1 MQRVLITG
9 GAGFI
14 GRWVAQRA
22 LDEGCKVAV
31 YDNLSAGSL
40 DHVAAFADRISL
52 FQNDIMDDEALRAA
66 FGSFRPDTVIH
77 LAALHFI
84 PYCNAHPTETLRIN
98 TEGTY
103 AVLDAAQA
111 AGTERA
117 VVASSGI
124 VYPSL
129 DEVLEEDGPIAPP
142 DIYGLSKRM
151 AEEVTAYIARTT
163 GMRAVVARLFN
174 TYGPFETNPHLI
186 PHIVERLH
194 RGRIV
199 DLGNIHT
206 KRDYVYV
213 EDVARLLVA
222 AARAAESDFHVVN
235 VGTGVEASA
244 EEIVGVMSDLM
255 GETIEIEVDPTRVRK
270 VDKMHQRASTRR
282 LEALTGQRATHD
294 LREGLQK
301 LLEYESLLAP
311 VSQPTG

>member
-1 MQRVLITG
+1 MQRILITG

-14 GRWVAQRA
+14 GRWVARRA
-22 LDEGCKVAV
+22 LQDGLDVAI
-31 YDNLSAGSL
+31 YDNLSAGSRG
-40 DHVAAFADRISL
+40 HVAEFADQVTL
-52 FQNDIMDDEALRAA
+52 FEDDIMDDGALRAA
-66 FGSFRPDTVIH
+66 LEAFRPDTVIH

-84 PYCNAHPTETLRIN
+84 PYCNTHPTETLQVN

-103 AVLDAAQA
+103 AVLDAAA
-111 AGTERA
+111 EAGTERA

-129 DEVLEEDGPIAPP
+129 DDLLEEDGPIAPP

-151 AEEVTAYIARTT
+151 AEEVTEYITRTT

-186 PHIVERLH
+186 PHIMERLH
-194 RGRIV
+194 HGRVI
-199 DLGNIHT
+199 DLGNIYT

-222 AARAAESDFHVVN
+222 AARAAEPGCQVVN

-244 EEIVGVMSDLM
+244 EEIVRVIGELM
-255 GETIEIEVDPTRVRK
+255 GVTIEIEVDPERVRK
-270 VDKMHQRASTRR
+270 VDKMHQRAATCR
-282 LEALTGQRATHD
+282 LEALTGQRATHE
-294 LREGLQK
+294 LRDGLRK
-301 LLEYESLLAP
+301 LLEHEGLLAAAPQP
-311 VSQPTG
+311 VA